1 MMSNLIVVADLDEYR
16 AAVRASLCQLN
27 DEYLIDLEDA
37 RYVTKDAS
45 GH

>member
-1 MMSNLIVVADLDEYR
+1 MSTLIAVAELDEYR

-37 RYVTKDAS
+37 RYVTKGAS